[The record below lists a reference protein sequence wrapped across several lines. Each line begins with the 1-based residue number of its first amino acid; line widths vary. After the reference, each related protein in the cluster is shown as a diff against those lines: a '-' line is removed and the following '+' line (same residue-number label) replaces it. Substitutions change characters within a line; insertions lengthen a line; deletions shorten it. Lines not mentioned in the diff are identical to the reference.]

1 MTCYNALY
9 PPCIILNEPCYQLSY
24 VIINLNLN
32 GADDATSPG
41 IIHDSFTHS
50 SPSLVLFFYAIFILA
65 HSVCRSLEKGSTLP
79 ICRPRVPTT
88 ALPIR
93 TTTWACCFCVRW
105 VSQVHRAPGQK
116 ASTHTKIYRGDQI
129 QVQIK
134 GFPRRELSF
143 CGSVCILRK
152 SCIY

>member
-9 PPCIILNEPCYQLSY
+9 PLCIILNEPCYQLSY

-41 IIHDSFTHS
+41 IIFIHL
-50 SPSLVLFFYAIFILA
+50 PALCCFFMPAIFILA

-134 GFPRRELSF
+134 GFPGRELSF
-143 CGSVCILRK
+143 WGSVCILRK